1 VDTLDNIRESI
12 YIHVWGGFYD
22 QAEVEEIILEAIREE
37 QEIFLDD
44 DAAENDTINE
54 EAIRTMIQIEFAHKQ
69 SAEQTWPKQT
79 DYDRL
84 DQVFNT
90 LNTIGILALQNA
102 GYTQSDGLDDI
113 AQLYAEAGDEQ
124 SSIRGYCF
132 YHGQDLERAV
142 QGEGLYLT
150 FGHVDDT
157 DEGKVEIGRSI
168 EQVLSQKDLLAVWDR
183 NGQTRIFLPNI
194 DWKKRYVLT
203 Q

>member
-1 VDTLDNIRESI
+1 MDTLDNILESI

-54 EAIRTMIQIEFAHKQ
+54 EAIRTMIQIEFARKQ
-69 SAEQTWPKQT
+69 AAEQTWPKQT
-79 DYDRL
+79 DCDRL

-113 AQLYAEAGDEQ
+113 AQLYAEAGGEQ

-132 YHGQDLERAV
+132 YHSQDLERAV
-142 QGEGLYLT
+142 QGQGLYLA
-150 FGHVDDT
+150 FGHVDET
-157 DEGKVEIGRSI
+157 NEGKVEIGRSI
-168 EQVLSQKDLLAVWDR
+168 EQILRQADLLAVWDGS
-183 NGQTRIFLPNI
+183 GQTRIFLPEI
-194 DWKKRYVLT
+194 DWKKR
-203 Q
+203 

>member
-1 VDTLDNIRESI
+1 VDILDNIRESI
-12 YIHVWGGFYD
+12 YTHVWGGFYD
-22 QAEVEEIILEAIREE
+22 QSEVEEMILETLREE
-37 QEIFLDD
+37 QEFLIDD
-44 DAAENDTINE
+44 DATENDTIDE
-54 EAIRTMIQIEFAHKQ
+54 EAIKSMIQVEFARKQ
-69 SAEQTWPKQT
+69 AAEQTWPKQT
-79 DYDRL
+79 DCDRL

-113 AQLYAEAGDEQ
+113 AQLYAEAGGEQ

-142 QGEGLYLT
+142 QSEGLYLT

-168 EQVLSQKDLLAVWDR
+168 EQALIQADFLVTWDGSGR
-183 NGQTRIFLPNI
+183 SRIFLPNI